1 MLISASTLR
10 RALIGPLPTLRT
22 GAFATDLS
30 PALSLPLHAVS
41 AAAADHGG

>member
-22 GAFATDLS
+22 VCAFATDLS
-30 PALSLPLHAVS
+30 PALPLHAVS